1 MTTTERL
8 RSRVLLVVLLVTL
21 AGCAGGETGTP
32 AETSSTTPGSDFDSG
47 SNRTP
52 TAIAAP
58 EPPAD
63 LTNESAKRVALE
75 AERAHVFDILREHTD
90 RFSEWGVG
98 AWSNPDAVV
107 IDETDGGVYVEVEM
121 PYSYQAGASY
131 VDAVATAVYLVSED
145 EVRRVDGE
153 EVAIP
158 DER

>member
-1 MTTTERL
+1 MTTTEL
-8 RSRVLLVVLLVTL
+8 PRSRVLLVVLLVTL

-32 AETSSTTPGSDFDSG
+32 GETSSTTPGSDFDSG

-52 TAIAAP
+52 TAMAAP

-75 AERAHVFDILREHTD
+75 AERAHVFDVLREHTD

-131 VDAVATAVYLVSED
+131 VDAVATATYLVSED

-153 EVAIP
+153 EIAIP